1 MKAGARLLVALVALA
16 VLPSVVNAG
25 PKGAKIGKS
34 FHLPSVYA
42 AADWTDQQTFGNIG
56 PGESDGRSLVAV
68 VSNMAQL
75 VPARQLL
82 QHLGRL
88 SVLTLSSVIKAFTRA
103 TPRAPGITGPPPA
116 QEVSA
121 NALFKFLL
129 RDPVLSQRHGTSFAG
144 PVVAALPAMTFEL
157 LGGARGLAAVWN
169 IIAPSV
175 DTKTDEL
182 LRVLSDAGI
191 TNMVDDCITN
201 KLGQRDLLAYTA
213 TQADLRRLAVFE
225 TVAKAHWHTITLVR
239 MFSKGPSCRAPV
251 LLALTGLEMLFDH
264 LRDALE
270 ADGAEAFADYTQ
282 LYDWLRCMLLDPV
295 AAYTLVLFMD
305 CLCRFAELRRR
316 LVGQLKHDDRLDAIA
331 GSADA
336 TNRSYVEA
344 VLLVHKLELLY
355 RLAALP
361 QDYYGLGQVVIRLMI
376 PIWTHATSVTKF
388 TIDLPMAS
396 WIAFCKSLKGA
407 PPALATSLLGIGSA
421 IGSAQHWLQ
430 RKFAS
435 APKSASQVQMD
446 NETSMGRTPP

>member
-1 MKAGARLLVALVALA
+1 MKAGARLLVALIALA

-25 PKGAKIGKS
+25 PKGAKYGKS
-34 FHLPSVYA
+34 FHLPSVYD
-42 AADWTDQQTFGNIG
+42 AADWTSQQPFGDIS
-56 PGESDGRSLVAV
+56 PGVNDGRDLVDRV
-68 VSNMAQL
+68 FEMARL
-75 VPARQLL
+75 VPAQQLL

-88 SVLTLSSVIKAFTRA
+88 SVITLRSVIKAFTLA
-103 TPRAPGITGPPPA
+103 TPRAPGATGPPPA

-129 RDPVLSQRHGTSFAG
+129 RDPGLSLRHGTSFAG
-144 PVVAALPAMTFEL
+144 PVVAALPAVTFEL

-175 DTKTDEL
+175 DAKTVEL
-182 LRVLSDAGI
+182 MGVLSAAGY

-201 KLGQRDLLAYTA
+201 RLGRRGLKPYTA
-213 TQADLRRLAVFE
+213 TQSDLHRLRVFKD
-225 TVAKAHWHTITLVR
+225 VAKAHWHTINLVR

-251 LLALTGLEMLFDH
+251 LLALTGLEVLFGH
-264 LRDALE
+264 LGVALE
-270 ADGAEAFADYTQ
+270 AAGAEAFPDYTH

-344 VLLVHKLELLY
+344 GLLVRKLELLY
-355 RLAALP
+355 ILAALP

-376 PIWTHATSVTKF
+376 PIWTHATFVTKLI
-388 TIDLPMAS
+388 IDLPMPS
-396 WIAFCKSLKGA
+396 WIAFCLSLKGA
-407 PPALATSLLGIGSA
+407 PPAATALPGIGSA
-421 IGSAQHWLQ
+421 IGSAQHL
-430 RKFAS
+430 A
-435 APKSASQVQMD
+435 AM
-446 NETSMGRTPP
+446 